1 MDKKRILAKFKELEG
16 YLDELESVKPS
27 EFEEYINSIEK
38 KRSCERILQISIE
51 TVLDICNILVSS
63 LKLGIPAQESDIFI
77 KLKNKKVISKEMAV
91 ILDEMKGFRNIL
103 VHKYAIINDELVFEI
118 ISERLGDFEKFK
130 EEVLVFINTIKKK

>member
-1 MDKKRILAKFKELEG
+1 MDKKRILAKFKELES
-16 YLDELESVKPS
+16 YLDELESVKPG
-27 EFEEYINSIEK
+27 EFEEYLNSIEK

-77 KLKNKKVISKEMAV
+77 KLENKKVISKRMAV
-91 ILDEMKGFRNIL
+91 ILDEMKGFRNII
-103 VHKYAIINDELVFEI
+103 VHKYAIVNDELVFEI

-130 EEVLVFINTIKKK
+130 EEILTFINTIKKN